1 MTTEQAVDPSVVHPS
16 RPRWDDA
23 RLAVMAEVAP
33 VAMVVCD
40 REGVV
45 RFWNRE
51 AARLLGWA
59 EEEVIGRELP
69 CLGRAEVDA
78 WWEPRGAGAPL
89 VSRGV
94 RKDGSGVELEIKP
107 AVVGRD
113 ASGAASAVVAVLR
126 EAGDA
131 RRPGDAA
138 AARSEAGEA
147 LRESEERFR
156 MVTLATQDAIYDYN
170 VVTGAVW
177 RSDSFERIS
186 GQPEEVYAD
195 ASWWREHIHPE
206 DVNNV
211 TDALGSAMSSGASSW
226 TAEYRLRRANGDYA
240 VLVDRGV
247 LLRDASGELVKVI
260 GAVSDVTEQRRLEA
274 QVQESMVRLK
284 AAAEAL
290 EEQNQRLEEEIIERM
305 RSEES
310 LRAQNE
316 AIRLMSAPVVQVWDH
331 VLALPLIGSIDDV
344 RASRI
349 TETLLNEVVRTQA
362 RFSIMDL
369 TGIESVDLATTKHLL
384 DMMRAIKLLGT
395 RGVVSGISPQI
406 AATMTELGAE
416 TQGLVTFG
424 TLKDALRYAIGAAT
438 RAAAAPLPRPGPAG
452 GTGARAAGP
461 ADRR

>member
-23 RLAVMAEVAP
+23 KLAVMAEVAP

-59 EEEVIGRELP
+59 EAEVIGRELP
-69 CLGRAEVDA
+69 CLGRAEIDA
-78 WWEPRGAGAPL
+78 WWEPPGAGA
-89 VSRGV
+89 SIAARGV
-94 RKDGSGVELEIKP
+94 RKDGSGVALEVKP

-113 ASGAASAVVAVLR
+113 ASGAASAIVAVLR
-126 EAGDA
+126 EAGDE

-138 AARSEAGEA
+138 ARSEASEA

-195 ASWWREHIHPE
+195 ASWWREHLHPD

-211 TDALGSAMSSGASSW
+211 TEALGSAMSSGASSW
-226 TAEYRLRRANGDYA
+226 TAEYRLRRATGEYA

-247 LLRDASGELVKVI
+247 LLRDASGKLVKVV

-290 EEQNQRLEEEIIERM
+290 EEQNQRLEEQIIERM

-349 TETLLNEVVRTQA
+349 TETLLDEVVRTQA

-452 GTGARAAGP
+452 GTGARTAGP
-461 ADRR
+461 PDRR

>member
-1 MTTEQAVDPSVVHPS
+1 MITEQAVDPSVVHPS

-23 RLAVMAEVAP
+23 KLAVMAEVAP
-33 VAMVVCD
+33 VAMIVCD

-59 EEEVIGRELP
+59 EAEVIGRELP
-69 CLGRAEVDA
+69 CLGHAEVDA
-78 WWEPRGAGAPL
+78 WWEPPGAGA
-89 VSRGV
+89 SIAARGV
-94 RKDGSGVELEIKP
+94 RKDGSGVALEIKP

-126 EAGDA
+126 EAGDE

-138 AARSEAGEA
+138 ARSGASEA

-195 ASWWREHIHPE
+195 ASWWREHLHPD

-211 TDALGSAMSSGASSW
+211 TEALGSAMSSGASSW
-226 TAEYRLRRANGDYA
+226 TAEYRLRRANGEYA

-247 LLRDASGELVKVI
+247 LLRDAGDKLIKVV

-349 TETLLNEVVRTQA
+349 TETLLEEVVRTQA

-452 GTGARAAGP
+452 GTGARTAGP
-461 ADRR
+461 PGRR